1 MATYFSQSPSVPS
14 RSDKYYKTILLE
26 ATRIF
31 SEYL

>member
-1 MATYFSQSPSVPS
+1 MATYFFQSPSVSS

-26 ATRIF
+26 VTGIF